1 MFHKYSKCIRI
12 EVAKLGML
20 KKDVDSEAREQSE
33 NAKNP
38 KGKK

>member
-1 MFHKYSKCIRI
+1 M
-12 EVAKLGML
+12 AKLGML

-33 NAKNP
+33 NAKNT